1 MWSPGDAFEIHR
13 LDESLTRVTA
23 IVRYPVERAAV
34 TGAQRRAF
42 RDILDARE
50 FMSEHFRR
58 TVEQSA
64 DSAGYPDVW
73 PAVEALQVAGPGTVW
88 ARRLK
93 PPGAVEQEW
102 DVLTDGRHVQTVA
115 LPAALRVTD
124 VKGNRV
130 LGAVTD
136 ELDVEYVVLFTV
148 R

>member
-1 MWSPGDAFEIHR
+1 M
-13 LDESLTRVTA
+13 
-23 IVRYPVERAAV
+23 
-34 TGAQRRAF
+34 
-42 RDILDARE
+42 
-50 FMSEHFRR
+50 
-58 TVEQSA
+58 
-64 DSAGYPDVW
+64 
-73 PAVEALQVAGPGTVW
+73 
-88 ARRLK
+88 
-93 PPGAVEQEW
+93 EQEW